1 MCDVLRDLVPFAQVK
16 KRENTHTGVLLLV
29 SYRLKPATL
38 LKVTVLHG
46 CFSSF
51 LNWTNG
57 TKLCKTSY
65 MRTQI

>member
-16 KRENTHTGVLLLV
+16 KRENTHTGVLLLA

>member
-1 MCDVLRDLVPFAQVK
+1 MCDVLHDLVPFAQVK

-29 SYRLKPATL
+29 

-65 MRTQI
+65 MRIQI